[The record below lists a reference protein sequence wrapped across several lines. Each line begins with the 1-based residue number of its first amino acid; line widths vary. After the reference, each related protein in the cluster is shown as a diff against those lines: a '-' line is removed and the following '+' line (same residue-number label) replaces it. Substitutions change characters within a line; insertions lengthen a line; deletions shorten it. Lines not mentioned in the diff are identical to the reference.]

1 MPRTLD
7 EILVHSDELAARFEN
22 YEPNP
27 GKRPHGDVV
36 DDLQVDRPIAMNDSI
51 AQ

>member
-1 MPRTLD
+1 MSMPRTLD

-27 GKRPHGDVV
+27 GKSRMATLWTICKSTD
-36 DDLQVDRPIAMNDSI
+36 Q
-51 AQ
+51 